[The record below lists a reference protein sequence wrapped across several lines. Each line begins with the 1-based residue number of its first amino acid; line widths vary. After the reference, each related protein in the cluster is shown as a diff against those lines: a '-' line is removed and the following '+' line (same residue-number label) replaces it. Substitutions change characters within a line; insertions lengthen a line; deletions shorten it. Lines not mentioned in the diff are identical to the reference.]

1 MKEYLSIITLL
12 EYNQKLA
19 NVLKTIS
26 YYSLLMKYNISHV
39 GIYTK

>member
-19 NVLKTIS
+19 NVLKTIR
-26 YYSLLMKYNISHV
+26 YFIFVIEIVFCIDNV
-39 GIYTK
+39 FC

>member
-19 NVLKTIS
+19 NVLKTIR
-26 YYSLLMKYNISHV
+26 YFILVQFCNRNRLLY
-39 GIYTK
+39 